1 MADGHEDAQGGR
13 GTGCRPYDGSIISAD
28 SHVIEPP
35 SLWTDRL
42 PGWGD
47 RAPTVVRGDDGNDWW
62 WVDGHRTNSF
72 AGGTQAGRRF
82 AGRVLVLADRAEHVP
97 GDVWDPHRY
106 AAANLD
112 DGIVGSVLFPTQHLV
127 HFKVRNT
134 ALVDACTRAYND
146 WLAEFCA
153 AEPER
158 LRGVAALNVDDV
170 PTAVAEL
177 RRAAG
182 RGLVGALVPVGLPRH
197 RSYAEPVFDD
207 LWAAAADLDMPV
219 CLHIGSER
227 ADPARVGAPVLSGT
241 TGRAPTAPVLTRF
254 AIADLTVRQS
264 LGDLIFGG
272 VLERHPGLRVGS
284 VEHEAGWAP
293 HFVDRLDFTYTQRAT
308 KGLRFADGRLPSDF
322 VAGQVFVTWSE
333 DALAVR
339 ERARLGPGT
348 LLWAS
353 DFPHSEGTFPHSRRI
368 VGELTAG
375 VERSERHDLVAANAA
390 RLFRLPVPLP
400 LPLRL
405 P

>member
-1 MADGHEDAQGGR
+1 VDSGSAAGVGGVCYE
-13 GTGCRPYDGSIISAD
+13 GTIVSAD

-35 SLWTDRL
+35 TLWRERL
-42 PGWGD
+42 PAWGD
-47 RAPTVVRGDDGNDWW
+47 RAPSVVRGDDGNDWW

-82 AGRVLVLADRAEHVP
+82 GGRALVLADRAENVP
-97 GDVWDPHRY
+97 ADVWDPHRY
-106 AAANLD
+106 VTANLD
-112 DGIVGSVLFPTQHLV
+112 DGIVASVLFPTQHLV
-127 HFKVRNT
+127 HSKVRNT
-134 ALVDACTRAYND
+134 ALVDACARAYND

-153 AEPER
+153 AEPKR

-177 RRAAG
+177 QRAAG
-182 RGLVGALVPVGLPRH
+182 LGLVGALVPVGLPRH

-207 LWAAAADLDMPV
+207 LWAAAADLAMPV

-227 ADPARVGAPVLSGT
+227 ADPTRAGPPIVSGTSARNEAAPVLS
-241 TGRAPTAPVLTRF
+241 AF
-254 AIADLTVRQS
+254 ACADLTVRQS
-264 LGDLIFGG
+264 LADVIYGG
-272 VLERHPGLRVGS
+272 VLERHPRLRVGS

-308 KGLRFADGRLPSDF
+308 KGRRFADGKRPSDF
-322 VAGQVFVTWSE
+322 VADQVFVTWSE

-339 ERARLGPGT
+339 ERGRLGRGT

-375 VERSERHDLVAANAA
+375 LAPEERHDLVAANAA
-390 RLFRLPVPLP
+390 RLFRLEVA
-400 LPLRL
+400 RA
-405 P
+405 

>member
-1 MADGHEDAQGGR
+1 MAEGHGDVRGSDGAIG
-13 GTGCRPYDGSIISAD
+13 RPYDGAIVSAD

-35 SLWTDRL
+35 TLWTDRL
-42 PGWGD
+42 PAWGD

-82 AGRVLVLADRAEHVP
+82 AGRALVLADRAEHVP
-97 GDVWDPHRY
+97 ADVWDPHRY

-127 HFKVRNT
+127 HYKVRNT

-153 AEPER
+153 AEPDR

-177 RRAAG
+177 ERAAG
-182 RGLVGALVPVGLPRH
+182 NGLGGALVPVGLPRH

-207 LWAAAADLDMPV
+207 LWAAAADLEMPV

-227 ADPARVGAPVLSGT
+227 ADPARDGAPVLSGT
-241 TGRAPTAPVLTRF
+241 TGRSATSPVLTPF
-254 AIADLTVRQS
+254 ALADLTVRQS
-264 LGDLIFGG
+264 LGDLVFGG
-272 VLERHPGLRVGS
+272 VLERHPRLRVGS
-284 VEHEAGWAP
+284 IEHEAGWAA

-308 KGLRFADGRLPSDF
+308 KGLRFADGCLPSDF
-322 VAGQVFVTWSE
+322 VARQVFVTWSE

-339 ERARLGPGT
+339 ERGCLGPEG

-368 VGELTAG
+368 VGALTAG
-375 VERSERHDLVAANAA
+375 VGDAQRHDLVAANAA
-390 RLFRLPVPLP
+390 KLFRLPVSLPLP
-400 LPLRL
+400 LPL